1 MVCNLF
7 LEAVLL
13 KLNRLAK
20 QAACNFNRCPKDK
33 PVIVSYLDFCIFSQ
47 TGSGK

>member
-1 MVCNLF
+1 MKHNLTIK

-20 QAACNFNRCPKDK
+20 QAACNFNRSPKVE
-33 PVIVSYLDFCIFSQ
+33 PVIKS
-47 TGSGK
+47 